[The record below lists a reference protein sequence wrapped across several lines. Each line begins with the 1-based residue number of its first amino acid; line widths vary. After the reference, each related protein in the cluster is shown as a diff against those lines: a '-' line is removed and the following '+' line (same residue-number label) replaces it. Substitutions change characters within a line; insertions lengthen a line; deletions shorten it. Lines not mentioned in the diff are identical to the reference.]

1 MKKITNITLN
11 KSTIPSTASFVKYKV
26 FGEPEA
32 VFNFYI
38 KDSSSPNK
46 FYNFKTATFTN
57 TFTSENTLTNV
68 VLGSGAFQGTVK
80 LPASSSGNEYR
91 FFAIA
96 KSHFDSQVND
106 KTLLLRTDLTQ
117 EAGVTVKFTTSTDQG
132 DSNFEGVGVFASA
145 NQATGSAN
153 TSSNTSIELS
163 SVTLVDTGTGDNIAL
178 GYKFDFNVDTNVFN
192 ELNADLQPV
201 DSDFFTKQEKT
212 TSGTGSSI
220 TDMVLTNVNNLVV
233 GMSLV
238 SIASS
243 SVTTSGSLG
252 VLTFPTITAI
262 DTNTNTVTLSS
273 AHSWANSKTVVFRAY
288 GSELI
293 RQSTDGVFEF
303 NNFKVV
309 PKDAGGTITGAPGT
323 VVVAGDISNST
334 AVTVDNVAGVSKGS
348 KLVGPGIAT
357 VTSDTI
363 NANLVAAIPTTGTGS
378 ATLTMTG
385 NQTLEDNTVLEVF
398 GSTTFAQV
406 EGRLVIK
413 TFPSLDTDVFFDI
426 DRALILATTS

>member
-57 TFTSENTLTNV
+57 TFTSENVLTNV
-68 VLGSGAFQGTVK
+68 TLGSGFFEGTVK

-117 EAGVTVKFTTSTDQG
+117 EAGVTVRFTTSTD
-132 DSNFEGVGVFASA
+132 
-145 NQATGSAN
+145 QATGSAN

-163 SVTLVDTGTGDNIAL
+163 QVTLVDAADSLAL

-201 DSDFFTKQEKT
+201 DGDFFTKQSKT

-220 TDMVLTNVNNLVV
+220 TAMVLTDVNNLVV

-273 AHSWANSKTVVFRAY
+273 AHSWANSKAVVFRAY

-303 NNFKVV
+303 NNFTVV
-309 PKDAGGTITGAPGT
+309 PKDAAGAVTGAPGT

-348 KLVGPGIAT
+348 KLIGPGIT
-357 VTSDTI
+357 TTS

>member
-46 FYNFKTATFTN
+46 FYNFKTAAFTN

-117 EAGVTVKFTTSTDQG
+117 EAGVTVRFTTSTDQATAQ
-132 DSNFEGVGVFASA
+132 FEGVGVFASA

-163 SVTLVDTGTGDNIAL
+163 QVTLVDAADSLAL

-201 DSDFFTKQEKT
+201 DSDFFTKQSKT

-220 TDMVLTNVNNLVV
+220 TAMVLTDVNNLVV

-273 AHSWANSKTVVFRAY
+273 AHSWANSKAVVFRAY

-303 NNFKVV
+303 NNFTVV

-348 KLVGPGIAT
+348 KLVGPGIT
-357 VTSDTI
+357 TTS

>member
-11 KSTIPSTASFVKYKV
+11 KSTIPSSASFVKYKV

-46 FYNFKTATFTN
+46 FYNFKTAAFTN

-117 EAGVTVKFTTSTDQG
+117 EAGVTVRFTTSTDQATAQ
-132 DSNFEGVGVFASA
+132 FEGVGVFASA

-163 SVTLVDTGTGDNIAL
+163 SVTLVDASDGLAL
-178 GYKFDFNVDTNVFN
+178 GYKFDFNVDNNVFN

-201 DSDFFTKQEKT
+201 DSDFFTKQSKT

-220 TDMVLTNVNNLVV
+220 TDMVLTDVNNLVV

-273 AHSWANSKTVVFRAY
+273 AHSWANSKAVVFRAY

-303 NNFKVV
+303 NNFTVV
-309 PKDAGGTITGAPGT
+309 PKDAAGTVTGAPGT

-334 AVTVDNVAGVSKGS
+334 AVTVDNVAGVSKDS
-348 KLVGPGIAT
+348 KLVGPGIT
-357 VTSDTI
+357 TTS

>member
-11 KSTIPSTASFVKYKV
+11 KSTIPSSASFVKYKV

-46 FYNFKTATFTN
+46 FYNFKTAAFTN

-117 EAGVTVKFTTSTDQG
+117 EAGVTVRFTTSTDQATAQ
-132 DSNFEGVGVFASA
+132 FEGVGVFASA

-163 SVTLVDTGTGDNIAL
+163 QVTLVDAADSLAL

-201 DSDFFTKQEKT
+201 DGDFFTKQSKT

-220 TDMVLTNVNNLVV
+220 TAMVLTDVNNLVV

-273 AHSWANSKTVVFRAY
+273 AHSWANSKAVVFRAY

-303 NNFKVV
+303 NNFTVV
-309 PKDAGGTITGAPGT
+309 PKDAAGTVTGAPGT

-348 KLVGPGIAT
+348 KLVGPGIT
-357 VTSDTI
+357 TTS